1 VNTPT
6 DASTATRHSDED
18 DTVAPEPAQA
28 TAQPSRRRPRQ
39 LRRGVVIGVTVA
51 VLAAGVVTLTDRLQS
66 ADTSDTTAETT
77 AGTALAEVTQQTI
90 TARVPINGTLGY
102 AGHWDIVNQLQGTIT
117 ALPAVG
123 SVVQQGDVAYRVD
136 GRPVLLLYGD
146 VPAWRALA
154 AGSTAA
160 AMSGPDV
167 AQFNAA
173 LVALG
178 HAADLDLDPAS
189 DQFSWLTRQAVK
201 NLQTALGLQPTGTL
215 SFGDVMFLP
224 GPVRVTSVAA
234 ALGAPAG
241 PGQAVLATTSTTPIV
256 TVDLPTARRSQIQPG
271 DAVEVDLP
279 DLTTVAGTVS
289 HVGTVATPG
298 SAGSAATI
306 PVAIALA
313 DPGAAAGLDAAP
325 VLVSI
330 TTATVDDALAVPVTA
345 LLAPA
350 GGGYAVEVDENGV
363 RTLVPVEL
371 GIFDD
376 RAGVV
381 QVTGSG
387 LAAGQRVVVPAT

>member
-1 VNTPT
+1 MNTSTGTHLGVGALSQDDTTAPQPAT
-6 DASTATRHSDED
+6 STA
-18 DTVAPEPAQA
+18 
-28 TAQPSRRRPRQ
+28 RRPRRW
-39 LRRGVVIGVTVA
+39 RRRQGLGAVTVVA
-51 VLAAGVVTLTDRLQS
+51 VALLVAGGITLTDRLRS
-66 ADTSDTTAETT
+66 AESSDTTEEST

-90 TARVPINGTLGY
+90 SARVQVNGTLGY
-102 AGHWDIVNQLQGTIT
+102 AGDWDIVNQSQGTVT

-123 SVVQQGDVAYRVD
+123 SVLQQGDVMYRVD
-136 GRPVLLLYGD
+136 GRPVLLLYGE
-146 VPAWRALA
+146 VPAWRELA

-160 AMSGPDV
+160 AVSGPDV
-167 AQFNAA
+167 AQLNAA

-178 HAADLDLDPAS
+178 YATDLDLDPAS
-189 DQFSWLTRQAVK
+189 DQFSSVTRQAVK
-201 NLQTALGLQPTGTL
+201 NVQTALGVKATGSL

-234 ALGAPAG
+234 ALGASAG
-241 PGQAVLATTSTTPIV
+241 PGQTILEATSTTPIV
-256 TVDLPTARRSQIQPG
+256 TVDLPTARRSQVQPG
-271 DAVEVDLP
+271 GAVEIALP
-279 DLTTVAGTVS
+279 DLTTVAGTVWS
-289 HVGTVATPG
+289 VGTVATAA
-298 SAGSAATI
+298 SADSAATI

-313 DPGAAAGLDAAP
+313 DPVAAEGLDAAP

-330 TTATVDDALAVPVTA
+330 TTATVDNALVVPVTA
-345 LLAPA
+345 LLALA
-350 GGGYAVEVDENGV
+350 GGGYSVEVDTNGL